1 MISPHF
7 FRNAENANLRRAPPV
22 STSAE
27 HPRPSRGAA
36 AARLCGIIAARR
48 KGPDDMPRHE
58 VHQRRRHD
66 GKPRVDVHHVAQRR
80 RRRSRRRH
88 DRAGEEDVAAHR
100 VGRGRREL
108 LGVEVR
114 RVSDDDREA
123 AATGGDV
130 DRGRVDDA
138 VPTAV
143 PFVRPPRGRGVAA
156 APRNITSA
164 ASPRFVRE
172 LSACR
177 GRGVAAIRRRTI
189 SVAAA
194 ASPRFARE
202 LSARQNTGRS
212 WATGTR
218 AS

>member
-156 APRNITSA
+156 APRN
-164 ASPRFVRE
+164 V
-172 LSACR
+172 R

-202 LSARQNTGRS
+202 LSARRNTGRS